1 MFCLCETSN
10 QSKFLCNHQCVVSVL
25 QKMLPVR
32 CNRKSSIKLLLRY
45 HGNRVFNI
53 NSPKYDNNYAY
64 ICIFSSIWALAI
76 DKNARHGHAGRTL
89 SDLLSKP

>member
-1 MFCLCETSN
+1 
-10 QSKFLCNHQCVVSVL
+10 
-25 QKMLPVR
+25 MLPVR

-64 ICIFSSIWALAI
+64 TPNKISNWSLFKLISSDQALIILKRILPIYVCFNRQMFSGVLI
-76 DKNARHGHAGRTL
+76 NL
-89 SDLLSKP
+89 SFNPQFFG